1 MARRRAFA
9 TTKAHGGLTALIAA
23 SAATFAL
30 YLSFHLFP
38 EGRLLL
44 WPLVL
49 LSTLVHELGHGLTAL
64 LLGGEFTGLYI
75 WPDASGVALYSAH
88 FGTVRRAAVAAVAA
102 GGLLGP
108 PLFAYVLFVAGRHPL
123 SARRALGVVAI
134 VFMLVSLL
142 WARNLFGM
150 LFIGALALALG
161 IVSLRGS
168 SRLAQFGSVFVGV
181 QMALS
186 VFSRGDYLFMREAVT
201 AQGIGPS
208 DTSQIAQALYL
219 PFWFWGALI
228 AVLSTWLLWHGLR
241 AFAPWVK

>member
-1 MARRRAFA
+1 MRRGRAFRA
-9 TTKAHGGLTALIAA
+9 TKAQGGLAALAAA
-23 SAATFAL
+23 SAATLAL
-30 YLSFHLFP
+30 YLLSYLVP
-38 EGRLLL
+38 EGRLLV

-64 LLGGEFTGLYI
+64 VLGGHFAGLYI
-75 WPDASGVALYSAH
+75 WPDASGVALYAAN
-88 FGTVRRAAVAAVAA
+88 FGRLRHAAVAA

-108 PLFAYVLFVAGRHPL
+108 PLFAYALFVAGRHPRN
-123 SARRALGVVAI
+123 ARRALGAVAV
-134 VFMLVSLL
+134 VFMLVLLL

-150 LFIGALALALG
+150 LFIGGLILALG
-161 IVSLRGS
+161 WISRRGS
-168 SRLAQFGSVFVGV
+168 PRFAQFSSVFLGV

-201 AQGIGPS
+201 AQGAGPS

-228 AVLSTWLLWHGLR
+228 ALLSIWLLWHGLR
-241 AFAPWVK
+241 AFAPSVK